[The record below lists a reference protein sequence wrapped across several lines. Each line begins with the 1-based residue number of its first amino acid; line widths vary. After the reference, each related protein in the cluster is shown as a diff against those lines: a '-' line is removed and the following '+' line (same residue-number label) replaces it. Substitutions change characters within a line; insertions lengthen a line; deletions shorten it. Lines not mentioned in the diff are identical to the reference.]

1 MTDQNDISY
10 FAKVDYRNE
19 GSKFGIKQDD
29 RLSHFYVI
37 GKTGTGKTTLLET
50 LARSDI
56 DAGRGFA
63 LIDPHGDLAERVAA
77 YAREVRPDDLRYLDV
92 PDPDQPYGYNPMRR
106 VPLDKVP
113 LAVSGLMEALK
124 KHWSDAWGVRME
136 HVLRNALFAL
146 LEHGHAKLGDVL
158 RMLNDEKYRKSI
170 AAELQ
175 NEPVKEFWE
184 KEFEKYSFRYRAD
197 AIAPIQNKIGAF
209 LADPTLRRLLTEPK
223 EKLRFRRLMDEGRI
237 VVVNLA
243 RGKIGDDSAALLGSL
258 LVTTIGLAA
267 FSRADTVEKKRRPFF
282 LYMDEF
288 QTFTTLSVAGMI

>member
-184 KEFEKYSFRYRAD
+184 KEFEK
-197 AIAPIQNKIGAF
+197 
-209 LADPTLRRLLTEPK
+209 
-223 EKLRFRRLMDEGRI
+223 
-237 VVVNLA
+237 
-243 RGKIGDDSAALLGSL
+243 
-258 LVTTIGLAA
+258 
-267 FSRADTVEKKRRPFF
+267 
-282 LYMDEF
+282 
-288 QTFTTLSVAGMI
+288 